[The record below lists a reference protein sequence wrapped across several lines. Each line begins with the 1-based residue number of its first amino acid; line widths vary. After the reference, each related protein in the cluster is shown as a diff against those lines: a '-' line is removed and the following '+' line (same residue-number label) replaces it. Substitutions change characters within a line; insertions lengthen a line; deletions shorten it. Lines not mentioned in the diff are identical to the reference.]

1 MFLTFCIITHTESPT
16 STLSILRV
24 CKATGISKLKVTR
37 TYTVKYLTRLVF
49 EQNLRQNIDKLKQQQ
64 QPYPVNPTNSKA
76 TYRVW
81 GGWDVDRP
89 CLYPYG

>member
-1 MFLTFCIITHTESPT
+1 MSWGYNYFRLFFNMHS
-16 STLSILRV
+16 LSL
-24 CKATGISKLKVTR
+24 KLSKLVM
-37 TYTVKYLTRLVF
+37 YTI
-49 EQNLRQNIDKLKQQQ
+49 RQQQQQQ

-89 CLYPYG
+89 CLYP

>member
-1 MFLTFCIITHTESPT
+1 MNMNAYHACLFKFVN
-16 STLSILRV
+16 V
-24 CKATGISKLKVTR
+24 CL
-37 TYTVKYLTRLVF
+37 
-49 EQNLRQNIDKLKQQQ
+49 QQQ

-89 CLYPYG
+89 CLYP